1 MALFELAMQGRAHV
15 SGNVPCQDKTA
26 VLERGGVRCIVL
38 ADGAGSACLSH
49 FGARAVVDAVAD
61 LLCDQFLAFHVSP
74 TTEDVKRSILE
85 SVREALHVTA
95 REHGCLPGD
104 LASTLLFAAVKD
116 GSYIAGQLGDG
127 SLVLWRNGELKLAG
141 IPDRGE
147 FANQT
152 WFTTSAHAE
161 THLHLYK
168 GALSGITG
176 FILMSDGAAE
186 SLYSRSTREPAPVIK
201 NILTAAYCKES
212 SRLEQELT
220 GFFQKHILQ
229 RTTDD
234 CSIACMAT
242 FDGYDAFFSSLLRA
256 DMFRLFELHSLRK
269 RKKQASI
276 YTRILMNSCNTCGLK
291 TLTRLTRTR
300 PKTLKKSIERLREMG
315 FRAVM
320 KTFY

>member
-1 MALFELAMQGRAHV
+1 M

-38 ADGAGSACLSH
+38 ADGAGSARLSH
-49 FGARAVVDAVAD
+49 LGARAAVDAVVD
-61 LLCDQFLAFHVSP
+61 LLCDQFVAFHASP
-74 TTEDVKRSILE
+74 TAEDVKRSILE
-85 SVREALHVTA
+85 TVREALHVA
-95 REHGCLPGD
+95 AQEHGCLPGD
-104 LASTLLFAAVKD
+104 MASTLLFAAEKG

-127 SLVLWRNGELKLAG
+127 CLVLWRNGELKLAG

-176 FILMSDGAAE
+176 FFLMSDGAAE
-186 SLYSRSTREPAPVIK
+186 SLYSRSTREPAPAIK
-201 NILTAAYCKES
+201 NILAAAYCKES
-212 SRLEQELT
+212 SRLKQELT
-220 GFFQKHILQ
+220 DLFQKHILQ

-242 FDGYDAFFSSLLRA
+242 FDGPEAFFSSLPRE
-256 DMFRLFELHSLRK
+256 DMFRLFGLHSPRK
-269 RKKQASI
+269 RRKRAGR
-276 YTRILMNSCNTCGLK
+276 YTSILMNVCMTCGLK
-291 TLTRLTRTR
+291 TLTRLTKIR

-315 FRAVM
+315 FRAVL